1 MTLARIAMNG
11 ESMNKKM
18 IMAAVLSTLAGMAS
32 SQEVVRI
39 AHVAG
44 LTGPVAYFGKDTEN
58 GARMAIEA
66 LNARG
71 VTIAGKKVTFQLVA
85 EDDAADPKQATA
97 VAQKLVD
104 AKVNGVIGHQTSGT
118 TIPASKIYHTAGI
131 PQISHSSTSPKY
143 TQQGFNTAFRV
154 IANDVQ
160 LGQALGRYA
169 TGTMKA
175 KRVAVVDDRTAYGQ
189 GLATEFSRSL
199 QKAGGSVVAREFT
212 NDKATD
218 FSAIVTRIRATKP
231 DLVFFGGMNATA
243 GPMLRQ
249 MKQLG
254 MNVRMMGGDGICSD
268 EIFKL
273 SGGTMLDGQVVCA
286 EAGGVQGDAKA
297 GMDKFRADYK
307 KRFGIDVQI
316 NAPYAYDAT
325 MAMAEAMV
333 KAGSAAPAKY
343 LPVLAKIQY
352 KGVTGPIAFDQRG
365 DIRDGTITLY
375 TFKGGKR
382 SLLTVTK

>member
-1 MTLARIAMNG
+1 
-11 ESMNKKM
+11 MNKKM
-18 IMAAVLSTLAGMAS
+18 MMAMVLSVLAGVACA
-32 SQEVVRI
+32 QEVVRI

-58 GARMAIEA
+58 GARMAIDA

-71 VTIAGKKVTFQLVA
+71 VTIGGKKVTFQLVP

-118 TIPASKIYHTAGI
+118 TIPASKIYHIAGI

-169 TGTMKA
+169 TGAMKA

-189 GLATEFSRSL
+189 GLATEFARSL
-199 QKAGGSVVAREFT
+199 QKQGGTVVAREFT

-268 EIFKL
+268 EIYKL
-273 SGGTMLDGQVVCA
+273 SGGTMADGQVVCA

-333 KAGSAAPAKY
+333 KAGSSAPARY
-343 LPVLAKIQY
+343 LPVLARIQY
-352 KGVTGPIAFDQRG
+352 QGVTGPIAFDQRG

-382 SLLTVTK
+382 SLLAVTK